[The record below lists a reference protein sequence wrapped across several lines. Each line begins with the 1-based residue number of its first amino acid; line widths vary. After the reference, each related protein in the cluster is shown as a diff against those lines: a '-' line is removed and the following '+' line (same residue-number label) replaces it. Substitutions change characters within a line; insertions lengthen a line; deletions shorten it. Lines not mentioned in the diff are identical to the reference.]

1 MALIWIFFGGGLG
14 ACSRYGLGTLIAR
27 WSGSSFPVS
36 TLVINVTGSF
46 LIGLVSTFLLDRSI
60 ANPAWRWA
68 LITGFLGGYTTF
80 SAYSYE
86 TVQLFDS
93 GHGGRA
99 VLYVLGSNALSI
111 AACVLGIAVVRLF
124 VTDAG

>member
-1 MALIWIFFGGGLG
+1 MAFIWIFMGGGLG

-27 WSGSSFPVS
+27 WSGTAFPLN

-46 LIGLVSTFLLDRSI
+46 LIGLVSTFLLDRSVT
-60 ANPAWRWA
+60 NPAWRWA

-86 TVQLFDS
+86 TVQLFDN

-99 VLYVLGSNALSI
+99 LLYVLGSNLLSI
-111 AACVLGIAVVRLF
+111 AACVAGIAVVRLF
-124 VTDAG
+124 VSEAG